1 MSIEPSRRAFWQGF
15 LQAVGVTVYCS
26 LVGLLFWKGN
36 ELFGKAPNY
45 AGPVAFLLLF
55 SVSGLICGLMVFYRP
70 YVLFSDDKKKEAAD
84 TVLATAG
91 WLFVFLLVFLSFA
104 IFSRRV

>member
-1 MSIEPSRRAFWQGF
+1 MGIQSSRREFWQGL
-15 LQAVGVTVYCS
+15 LQAVGVTAYCS

-55 SVSGLICGLMVFYRP
+55 SVSGLICGLIVFYRP
-70 YVLFSDDKKKEAAD
+70 YFLFFSGKKKEAAD
-84 TVLATAG
+84 VVLATAG
-91 WLFVFLLVFLSFA
+91 WLFIFLLIFLSVA
-104 IFSRRV
+104 IFFRRV